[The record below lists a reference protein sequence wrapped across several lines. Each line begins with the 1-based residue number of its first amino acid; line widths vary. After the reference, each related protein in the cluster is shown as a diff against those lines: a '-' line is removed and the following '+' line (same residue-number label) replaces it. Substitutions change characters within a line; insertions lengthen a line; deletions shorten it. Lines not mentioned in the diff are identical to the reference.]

1 MRGVSN
7 VDQHTR
13 NRARDHDDEEAASC
27 LDDHRQYAGLR
38 DRGACDIG
46 RKYTFDVKVLAT
58 GAKFRVSPTRD
69 PQQPRF
75 WCISVRQCSSVAM
88 PDPASPIWI
97 DRPGIP
103 WAEMPDTI
111 ETIRADV
118 ASWLVVPDR
127 AALCQWLMTAAPAPT
142 AAVMV
147 EAESNRRRTTA
158 RASR

>member
-1 MRGVSN
+1 MST
-7 VDQHTR
+7 DTR
-13 NRARDHDDEEAASC
+13 DTAQGTTTPRKQQAGSSFSAST
-27 LDDHRQYAGLR
+27 LASEIEVLATSDG
-38 DRGACDIG
+38 
-46 RKYTFDVKVLAT
+46 KYTFDVKVLAT

-88 PDPASPIWI
+88 PDPASPIWM

-111 ETIRADV
+111 EAIRADV
-118 ASWLVVPDR
+118 ASWLTKPDR

-147 EAESNRRRTTA
+147 EAESSRRRTTT